1 MTSPVPEKK
10 GNRAT
15 EHTQQRTSVV
25 LKRLWRYLSGHQ
37 TAIVLAFLLS
47 VTGNLLSLA
56 VPKLSGY
63 AIDAIGPG
71 ESAMAEVLRYVIMML
86 VLAVLSALF
95 SWLLSTV
102 LIRLSRAVVTKMR
115 KDLYDHITI
124 LPVSFFDSHQTGDV
138 ISVLSYDVDTVGA
151 SIATDITQILTSI
164 ITVVGSFSMMI
175 GISPVLL
182 LVFLFTIPASVFF
195 TRYRSRLVRPL
206 FSKRS
211 RALGQM
217 NGFVEESVSGL
228 RTIRAYH
235 QEDEFNDR
243 FEVRNLDASDSQW
256 KADSASCITGPSVN
270 LINNISL
277 ALISIFGSLLFMN
290 GHITLGGV
298 STFILYSRKFSGPI
312 NEFANIISELQSTLA
327 AAERVLNLIDLP
339 PEEEDRPDALPVTDC
354 EGRIEFRDVS
364 FGYDPEQTVLHH
376 ISFTAKPGKVIAIV
390 GETGCGKTT
399 LINLLMRFYDVTEG
413 AILLDGHDLRELR
426 REDLR
431 RQFTMVLQDTWL
443 FDGTVAENLAY
454 GRPDATLE
462 EIKKAAEAAHIHD
475 MILSMP
481 QGYETPVSG
490 SGNSISKGQKQLM
503 TIARAMLISSS
514 VLILD
519 EATSNVD
526 TRTELQIRDAMLQ
539 LTRGKTSF
547 IIAHRL
553 STIMDADMILVM
565 DKGHIVESGTHTE
578 LLKKQGAYAALY
590 NAQFG

>member
-1 MTSPVPEKK
+1 MNGPVSAPR
-10 GNRAT
+10 GNRAV
-15 EHTQQRTSVV
+15 EHTQQKTSVV
-25 LKRLWRYLSGHQ
+25 LKRLWRYLSGHGF
-37 TAIVLAFLLS
+37 AIILAFLLS

-71 ESAMAEVLRYVIMML
+71 EGSMAEVLRYVTAMII
-86 VLAVLSALF
+86 LAILSALF

-102 LIRLSRAVVTKMR
+102 LIRLSRAVVTRMR
-115 KDLYDHITI
+115 KDLYDHLTV
-124 LPVSFFDSHQTGDV
+124 LPVSFFDTHQTGDV

-175 GISPVLL
+175 GISPLL
-182 LVFLFTIPASVFF
+182 MLVFLFTIPASVFF

-211 RALGQM
+211 KALGQM
-217 NGFVEESVSGL
+217 NGYVEETVSGL
-228 RTIRAYH
+228 RTVSAYH

-256 KADSASCITGPSVN
+256 KADNASCITGPSVN

-277 ALISIFGSLLFMN
+277 ALISIFGSLLFMG

-312 NEFANIISELQSTLA
+312 NEFANIVSELQSTLA
-327 AAERVLNLIDLP
+327 AAERVLNLVDLP
-339 PEEEDRPDALPVTDC
+339 PEPEDQPEALPVTDC
-354 EGRIEFRDVS
+354 RGRIEFRDVS
-364 FGYDPEQTVLHH
+364 FGYTADQTVLHN
-376 ISFTAKPGKVIAIV
+376 ISFTAEPGKVIAIV

-399 LINLLMRFYDVTEG
+399 LINLLMRFYDVSEG
-413 AILLDGHDLRELR
+413 SILLDGHDLRDLR

-454 GRPDATLE
+454 GRPEATRE
-462 EIKKAAEAAHIHD
+462 EIEKAAKAAHIHE
-475 MILSMP
+475 MIVSMP
-481 QGYETPVSG
+481 QGYDTPVSG
-490 SGNSISKGQKQLM
+490 SGSSISKGQKQLL

-526 TRTELQIRDAMLQ
+526 TQTELRIRDAMLQ
-539 LTRGKTSF
+539 LQKGKTSF

-553 STIMDADMILVM
+553 STVVDADMILVM
-565 DKGHIVESGTHTE
+565 DKGRIVETGTHTE

>member
-164 ITVVGSFSMMI
+164 ITVFGSFSMMI

-243 FEVRNLDASDSQW
+243 FEVKNLDASDSQW

-290 GHITLGGV
+290 SHITLGGV

-364 FGYDPEQTVLHH
+364 FGYDPEQMILHH
-376 ISFTAKPGKVIAIV
+376 ISFTAEPGKVIAIV

-399 LINLLMRFYDVTEG
+399 LINLLMRFYDVSEG
-413 AILLDGHDLRELR
+413 AVLLDGHDLRDLKR
-426 REDLR
+426 DDLR

-454 GRPDATLE
+454 GRPDATRD
-462 EIKKAAEAAHIHD
+462 EIEKASEAAHIHE

-481 QGYETPVSG
+481 QGYDTPVSG